1 MRTPSTRETHD
12 EDHHDIHQATR
23 DSVAGG
29 QGDRIRPAQ
38 GRVGR
43 TRGAI
48 SVGRD
53 DTDRI
58 PANRPDE
65 VAAAA
70 EAEGRALA
78 LDRAIAAT
86 LAENDGTAD
95 GASGRR

>member
-1 MRTPSTRETHD
+1 
-12 EDHHDIHQATR
+12 
-23 DSVAGG
+23 
-29 QGDRIRPAQ
+29 
-38 GRVGR
+38 
-43 TRGAI
+43 
-48 SVGRD
+48 VGRD